1 MKFGDWMTLQMNIA
15 GLNGPELAK
24 RLGVSESSIS
34 DWENNNRLPTIINLI
49 GICEVFG
56 IELDRNPTQLVFEIV
71 TQIDEFKWA
80 MERWKKRK

>member
-49 GICEVFG
+49 GICEVFR
-56 IELDRNPTQLVFEIV
+56 I
-71 TQIDEFKWA
+71 
-80 MERWKKRK
+80 